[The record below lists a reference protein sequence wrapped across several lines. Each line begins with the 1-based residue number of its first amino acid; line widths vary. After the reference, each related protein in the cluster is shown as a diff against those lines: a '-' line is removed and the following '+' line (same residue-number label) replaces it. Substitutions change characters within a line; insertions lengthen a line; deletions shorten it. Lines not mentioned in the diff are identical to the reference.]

1 MYNQLYNGILRGF
14 GNCGEVKEGI
24 EFGSEAFWK
33 SISALTVADRVAK
46 SKNMFS
52 STVHVLA
59 SSIKK
64 LQVVPPS
71 PPLPDPPRVSKK
83 RMLQAIYWF
92 PQKVTQRI
100 FDVMHCIYLCQ
111 CVCIAGI
118 KIGDRE
124 EQSLSRLA
132 AIFGAKRRSH
142 VCMSGRILWRKLM
155 NLKVSLCPHVCIA
168 GARVWRQRA
177 V

>member
-1 MYNQLYNGILRGF
+1 MHNVHYTYIHVCIYVCMYNQLYNGILRGF

-64 LQVVPPS
+64 LQVVPPL
-71 PPLPDPPRVSKK
+71 PPLTGPLTSLQKTDVASDLLVSTKSNT
-83 RMLQAIYWF
+83 AYF
-92 PQKVTQRI
+92 
-100 FDVMHCIYLCQ
+100 
-111 CVCIAGI
+111 
-118 KIGDRE
+118 
-124 EQSLSRLA
+124 
-132 AIFGAKRRSH
+132 
-142 VCMSGRILWRKLM
+142 
-155 NLKVSLCPHVCIA
+155 
-168 GARVWRQRA
+168 
-177 V
+177 